1 MTSRLKKLNEQVIV
15 ITGASSGIGLVT
27 ARKAAQRG
35 AKVVLVARNE
45 EALRR
50 LAEELTQQGH
60 EALAVT
66 ADVGNEQDVRRVAD
80 AAIARFGGFDTWV
93 NNAGVSV
100 YGKFYEVPVEDHR
113 RLFQTNF
120 WGTVH
125 GSLVAVEH
133 LKSRGGAL
141 INVGSQ
147 LSDHPVV
154 LQGMYTASKHAV
166 KGFTNSL
173 RQELE
178 LDDIPVS
185 VTLIKP
191 AGIDTMFVPHAKN
204 YMDVEA
210 KLPPP
215 IYAPDVVADAILH
228 AAEQPVRDLFV
239 GAAAKMAS
247 VSARLM
253 PALFERSTRR
263 LMYGLQRSSTP
274 MQELKPG
281 NLHAPLQDFGERGST
296 HGPVLENSLYT
307 KTAMRVAD
315 AGGAALAMG
324 MGLAML
330 ALWGMR
336 RPR

>member
-1 MTSRLKKLNEQVIV
+1 MTIRLKKLNEQVIV

-35 AKVVLVARNE
+35 AKVVLVARNQD
-45 EALRR
+45 ALTR
-50 LAEELTQQGH
+50 LADELTQQGH
-60 EALAVT
+60 EALAVP
-66 ADVGNEQDVRRVAD
+66 ADVGNEDDVRRVVEATVQ
-80 AAIARFGGFDTWV
+80 RFGGFDTWV
-93 NNAGVSV
+93 NNAGVSI
-100 YGKFYEVPVEDHR
+100 YGRIEQVPLEDHR
-113 RLFQTNF
+113 RLVQTNF
-120 WGTVH
+120 WGVVH
-125 GSLVAVEH
+125 GSLAAMAH
-133 LKSRGGAL
+133 LKTRGGAL

-147 LSDHPVV
+147 LSDHPVP
-154 LQGMYTASKHAV
+154 LQGMYTATKHAV

-178 LDDIPVS
+178 LDSAPVS

-215 IYAPDVVADAILH
+215 IYAPEVVADAILH

-253 PALFERSTRR
+253 PALFERSTRQ

-274 MQELKPG
+274 MQEVKPG
-281 NLHAPLQDFGERGST
+281 NLHTPLEDFGERGST

-324 MGLAML
+324 MGVAML
-330 ALWGMR
+330 ALWGLR

>member
-1 MTSRLKKLNEQVIV
+1 MSTQLKKLNKQVIV

-35 AKVVLVARNE
+35 AKLVLVARNE
-45 EALRR
+45 DALTR
-50 LAEELTQQGH
+50 LADELTQQGH
-60 EALAVT
+60 QAIAVA

-80 AAIARFGGFDTWV
+80 AAIERFGGFDTWV

-100 YGKFYEVPVEDHR
+100 YGRLDQISLEDHR

-120 WGTVH
+120 WGVVH
-125 GSLVAVEH
+125 GSLAAVAH

-154 LQGMYTASKHAV
+154 LQGMYAASKHAV

-178 LDDIPVS
+178 LDSAPVS

-191 AGIDTMFVPHAKN
+191 AGIDTMFVLHAKN
-204 YMDVEA
+204 IMDVEA

-228 AAEQPVRDLFV
+228 AAEQPVRDVFI

-247 VSARLM
+247 VSSRMM

-263 LMYGLQRSSTP
+263 LMHGLQRSSTP
-274 MQELKPG
+274 LQEIKPG
-281 NLHAPLQDFGERGST
+281 NLYAPLGDFSERGST
-296 HGPVLENSLYT
+296 HGPVLENSVYT

-324 MGLAML
+324 VGMAML
-330 ALWGMR
+330 ALWSLR

>member
-1 MTSRLKKLNEQVIV
+1 MTIRLKKLNEQVIV

-27 ARKAAQRG
+27 TRKAAQRG
-35 AKVVLVARNE
+35 AKVVLVARNQD
-45 EALRR
+45 ALTR
-50 LAEELTQQGH
+50 LADELAQQGH
-60 EALAVT
+60 DALAVP
-66 ADVGNEQDVRRVAD
+66 ADVGNEDDVRRVVEATVQ
-80 AAIARFGGFDTWV
+80 RFGGFDTWV

-100 YGKFYEVPVEDHR
+100 YGRLDQVPLEDHR

-120 WGTVH
+120 WGVVH
-125 GSLVAVEH
+125 GSLAAVAH
-133 LKSRGGAL
+133 LKARGGAL

-178 LDDIPVS
+178 LDSAPVS

-239 GAAAKMAS
+239 GAAAKLAS
-247 VSARLM
+247 VSSRLA
-253 PALFERSTRR
+253 PALFERSTRQ

-274 MQELKPG
+274 MQEVKPG
-281 NLHAPLQDFGERGST
+281 NLHAPLDDGGERGST

-324 MGLAML
+324 MGVMML
-330 ALWGMR
+330 ALWGLR